1 MVKAGDV
8 NGLLWVENWVCLLF
22 CLLVPNLCWFSQIVI
37 MEVQGL
43 KSVAPDRMVYCT
55 MEVEGEEKLQTD
67 QVEASRPQ
75 WVHLPDL
82 FRPGVGNYFY
92 QGTTWEIVT
101 VVEVCSNK
109 LNSVLLHVIS
119 SPVELITVLLLSWEN
134 ELPTFDLDCLEYPN
148 LSFDHPSLWML

>member
-1 MVKAGDV
+1 
-8 NGLLWVENWVCLLF
+8 
-22 CLLVPNLCWFSQIVI
+22 

-67 QVEASRPQ
+67 QVEASRPR
-75 WVHLPDL
+75 WVNLPDL

-119 SPVELITVLLLSWEN
+119 SPVELITLLLLSWEN
-134 ELPTFDLDCLEYPN
+134 ELPTFDLDCLEYPS